1 MNYAVKKQTK
11 ANHTNRTKPTA
22 MKNGNF
28 TLVVNSF
35 IFRLDTDPTSGL
47 VTAARDYDPQGN
59 VHIQQGKVF
68 FNGMWGYNMIRIMLL
83 SGGGPPYVCKA
94 DPTMV
99 WGAVGRGRANGYP
112 PYRGTTLSASRP

>member
-47 VTAARDYDPQGN
+47 VTAARYYDPQGN

-68 FNGMWGYNMIRIMLL
+68 FNGIWGYNMIRIMLL
-83 SGGGPPYVCKA
+83 SGVGAPYVWKS
-94 DPTMV
+94 DPTIDTRT
-99 WGAVGRGRANGYP
+99 VGRGR
-112 PYRGTTLSASRP
+112 TT